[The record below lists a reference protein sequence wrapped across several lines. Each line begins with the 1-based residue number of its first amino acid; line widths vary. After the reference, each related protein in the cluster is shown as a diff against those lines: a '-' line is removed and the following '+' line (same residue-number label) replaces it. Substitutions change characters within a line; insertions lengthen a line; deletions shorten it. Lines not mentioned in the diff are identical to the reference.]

1 MKHTINNIYHG
12 LGAFLIMLGIVICIG
27 ASGNSDLGMEMG
39 AVARYEVCGL
49 LTVLTGGLL
58 TWWRV

>member
-12 LGAFLIMLGIVICIG
+12 LGAILVMLGIVICIG
-27 ASGNSDLGMEMG
+27 ASGNSDLGMEMT

-49 LTVLTGGLL
+49 LTTLTGALL

>member
-12 LGAFLIMLGIVICIG
+12 LGAILVMLGIVICIG
-27 ASGNSDLGMEMG
+27 ASGNSDLGMDMV
-39 AVARYEVCGL
+39 AVTRYEVCGL
-49 LTVLTGGLL
+49 LTLLTGVFL